1 MFDDT
6 IGAME
11 QQSRSAPAEDIA
23 LQTSKAVDK
32 ILNQGQLA
40 TSIFQPSS
48 SKSEVSKNHRSF
60 RRTELRMMFSQTL
73 PDCVLVLHAGSPT

>member
-1 MFDDT
+1 MIYHLRQQLDYEKRQHREMKRMFDDT

-32 ILNQGQLA
+32 ILNQGQLTQA
-40 TSIFQPSS
+40 ALTDEIEKL
-48 SKSEVSKNHRSF
+48 KS
-60 RRTELRMMFSQTL
+60 
-73 PDCVLVLHAGSPT
+73 

>member
-1 MFDDT
+1 MIYHLRQQLDYEKRQHREMKRMFDDT

-32 ILNQGQLA
+32 ILNQGQLTQA
-40 TSIFQPSS
+40 ALTDEIE
-48 SKSEVSKNHRSF
+48 KLKN
-60 RRTELRMMFSQTL
+60 
-73 PDCVLVLHAGSPT
+73 

>member
-32 ILNQGQLA
+32 ILNQGQLTQA
-40 TSIFQPSS
+40 AL
-48 SKSEVSKNHRSF
+48 
-60 RRTELRMMFSQTL
+60 TEELEKLKR
-73 PDCVLVLHAGSPT
+73 